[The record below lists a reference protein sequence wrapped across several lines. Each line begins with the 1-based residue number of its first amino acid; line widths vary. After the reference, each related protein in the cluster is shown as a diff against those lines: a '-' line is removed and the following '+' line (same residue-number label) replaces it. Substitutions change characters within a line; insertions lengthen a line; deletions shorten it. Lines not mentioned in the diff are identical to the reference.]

1 MTDRG
6 REKRAAPRLPLLL
19 RVTYD
24 DRALGVDATENL
36 SRSGLFVQTDHP
48 FEVGASVALSVSFP
62 GLLNPIELLGRVA
75 WRRPASEGTLAG
87 VGVQVEREED
97 RRRLESLVSETA
109 PDRSKDTAPA
119 YPEGG
124 FRVLIVE
131 DNPHIIEM
139 YSYVLKKL
147 ASGSLAAGSHEQQ
160 VPLAVEFSPDGHQAF
175 QALQEKN
182 FHLLLTDLYMPVLD
196 GFALVERVRK
206 DERLKNLPVIA
217 ISAGGREAQG
227 RAMEVGV
234 DVYLRKP
241 VKFVEVLE
249 TVKQLLRIR

>member
-1 MTDRG
+1 MTDPYADRRSG
-6 REKRAAPRLPLLL
+6 ARLPLLL

-24 DRALGVDATENL
+24 DRRLGVDATENL
-36 SRSGLFVQTDHP
+36 SRDGLFVQTDHP
-48 FEVGASVALSVSFP
+48 FEVGSSVALSVSFP
-62 GLLNPIELLGRVA
+62 GLLNPIELLGRIA
-75 WRRPASEGTLAG
+75 WRRPATAGAPAG

-97 RRRLESLVSETA
+97 RRRLEALVSQTTGKEASNPST
-109 PDRSKDTAPA
+109 TF
-119 YPEGG
+119 PEGG

-131 DNPHIIEM
+131 DNPHIVEM

-147 ASGSLAAGSHEQQ
+147 ASGKLEGQ
-160 VPLAVEFSPDGHQAF
+160 VPLEVEFCADGHQALR
-175 QALQEKN
+175 ALHERK

-196 GFALVERVRK
+196 GFVLVERIRQ
-206 DERLKNLPVIA
+206 DEKLKSLPIVA
-217 ISAGGREAQG
+217 ISAGGREAQA
-227 RAMEVGV
+227 RALELGV